1 MPQRGGDIEPV
12 LPYQPWI
19 TTRCHAVAGSAT
31 RSVRV
36 GSFDAGSASGSGPGQ
51 RWRFIQ
57 AGIKPQ
63 PGDHIHMWADGAQQL
78 DDREAAV
85 GDDPGSQRAVCS
97 SA

>member
-1 MPQRGGDIEPV
+1 MPQRGGDIKPM

-19 TTRCHAVAGSAT
+19 TTRCHAVVGSAT

-36 GSFDAGSASGSGPGQ
+36 GSFDAGAALVPRAAG
-51 RWRFIQ
+51 WFIQ
-57 AGIKPQ
+57 AGIEAQ
-63 PGDHIHMWADGAQQL
+63 PGDDVQVRADGAQQL